1 MSDYQTLL
9 LDISDGVATLTLNRP
24 DRYNA
29 FDATMLEELPQAWA
43 RLRDDGEV
51 RAVVL
56 TGAGD
61 AAFCTGIDRDVVPTT
76 EGDYSFDPYTYQ
88 DPGEALGPKTHGM
101 WKPVI
106 AAVNG
111 MACGGAFYLLGEVEF
126 LIAAEGATF
135 FDPHVTYGM
144 AAVLEPTLL
153 APRMPFGDL
162 MRMMLLG
169 AHERLSAAALE
180 VGLVS
185 EVTPADRL
193 AERARWAAEAIAS
206 QPADAV
212 VATVRNLWMAQELS
226 RRQALDLGSFL
237 LAAGNSVEALAEGQA
252 FFASGKREAQR
263 SITGG
268 SHPNPGPGGQPGSH
282 AGRGRSSLWR
292 RAGGGP
298 LG

>member
-43 RLRDDGEV
+43 RLRDDDEV

-169 AHERLSAAALE
+169 AHERLSAARALE

-252 FFASGKREAQR
+252 FFASGKRVK
-263 SITGG
+263 
-268 SHPNPGPGGQPGSH
+268 PNV
-282 AGRGRSSLWR
+282 R
-292 RAGGGP
+292 
-298 LG
+298 

>member
-169 AHERLSAAALE
+169 AHERLSAARALE

-226 RRQALDLGSFL
+226 RRQALDLGNFL
-237 LAAGNSVEALAEGQA
+237 LAAGNSPEALAEGQR
-252 FFASGKREAQR
+252 FFASGQR
-263 SITGG
+263 VR
-268 SHPNPGPGGQPGSH
+268 PNI
-282 AGRGRSSLWR
+282 R
-292 RAGGGP
+292 
-298 LG
+298 